1 MFKRRK
7 KLGPQTLS
15 EALQCLSE
23 SSLKNE
29 EVALIREGKE
39 DLDGDG
45 IPDDPTPEEPE
56 MRTRKEVKLWR
67 KWAKDRARE
76 HADTCHLRLQ
86 QKDGTA
92 KKLPLRAKPND
103 LLEQL
108 GIVPALFLDFKK
120 FGGGYCLV
128 GLLVAAGPSIVLS
141 ILNAQEAAN
150 KLTAEGDPTNL
161 AGSPTFLLVGTIGT
175 RDHCFTDLCQAI
187 NLVSAIAEVVFSIF
201 LLLGTIQ
208 FLNRAHRLQAVND
221 ANNVY
226 TREYAVQLHG
236 MPSNTTAK
244 DIKEHIEHCL
254 AAHKGERHKSEGG
267 VRRHIIADEKK
278 PFRVWDV
285 ALITNCSHVLRQ
297 ALKQA
302 PLERRY
308 VSAQQQHSNS
318 TALPSST
325 NTPSVLS
332 PRRYT
337 ILVKRLA
344 TLKAFKKEKDTGWD
358 INSRIRHCA
367 ETKDEMAEK
376 LVEVRDN
383 MSKKALRSVSTVCGA
398 FITFEEQPAAQ
409 ACLQLFGGST

>member
-23 SSLKNE
+23 SSLKMRRS
-29 EVALIREGKE
+29 LIREGKE

-76 HADTCHLRLQ
+76 RADMPPRLQ

-236 MPSNTTAK
+236 MPSNATAE
-244 DIKEHIEHCL
+244 DVREHIEHCL

-302 PLERRY
+302 PLE
-308 VSAQQQHSNS
+308 
-318 TALPSST
+318 
-325 NTPSVLS
+325 
-332 PRRYT
+332 RRYT

>member
-76 HADTCHLRLQ
+76 HADTCHPRLQ

-128 GLLVAAGPSIVLS
+128 GLLVAAGPSLASKCKKASESFATRSDAFRDEVRESL
-141 ILNAQEAAN
+141 ARWP
-150 KLTAEGDPTNL
+150 KL
-161 AGSPTFLLVGTIGT
+161 
-175 RDHCFTDLCQAI
+175 
-187 NLVSAIAEVVFSIF
+187 VFS
-201 LLLGTIQ
+201 LS
-208 FLNRAHRLQAVND
+208 AVS
-221 ANNVY
+221 
-226 TREYAVQLHG
+226 L
-236 MPSNTTAK
+236 
-244 DIKEHIEHCL
+244 
-254 AAHKGERHKSEGG
+254 
-267 VRRHIIADEKK
+267 
-278 PFRVWDV
+278 
-285 ALITNCSHVLRQ
+285 
-297 ALKQA
+297 
-302 PLERRY
+302 
-308 VSAQQQHSNS
+308 
-318 TALPSST
+318 
-325 NTPSVLS
+325 
-332 PRRYT
+332 
-337 ILVKRLA
+337 
-344 TLKAFKKEKDTGWD
+344 
-358 INSRIRHCA
+358 
-367 ETKDEMAEK
+367 
-376 LVEVRDN
+376 
-383 MSKKALRSVSTVCGA
+383 
-398 FITFEEQPAAQ
+398 
-409 ACLQLFGGST
+409 